1 MERKE
6 FDLFELV
13 RLLML
18 NKVFIIVFVAV
29 VSIGAVIYSLVTPQI
44 WSSSASFYAVGET
57 GTALPF
63 NLPGLGGLTSKFLD
77 TGGGDQS
84 VSFMTAMKS
93 REFSEDVIRKF
104 NLISYFKISKPDS
117 LARMDKALE
126 KLQMKMIA
134 IDFDQESGLLKLRV
148 ESKDKKLS
156 REIADYYL
164 AKLEHYNKVQKLTK
178 GKMNREFLE
187 GRVADT
193 RAEIDSLI
201 LAVRDFQTANKAID
215 LEAQT
220 SALIESYSTLVADK
234 MKLDVEYE
242 LAKKNYSEGSPFLSD
257 IQTRREEVQKQ
268 IRSVENNSGGGVKP
282 AYMMNISSLPNLGS
296 QFAQL
301 KMNLEIQSKVFE
313 FLYPQYEAARLE
325 ELRDMPTLDILDRPR
340 EAGIRIR
347 PRRAIICLAAAFLA
361 FIIASGLVL
370 IGSVFSNNKDRIKE
384 IKDAW

>member
-13 RLLML
+13 RLLL
-18 NKVFIIVFVAV
+18 VNKVFIIVFVSI
-29 VSIGAVIYSLVTPQI
+29 VSIAAVIYSLLTPQI

-63 NLPGLGGLTSKFLD
+63 DLPGLGGLTSKFLD

-93 REFSEDVIRKF
+93 RGFSEDVIRKF
-104 NLISYFKISKPDS
+104 NLINYFKITKPDS

-126 KLQMKMIA
+126 KLHLKMVT

-148 ESKDKKLS
+148 ESKSKKLS

-164 AKLEHYNKVQKLTK
+164 TKLEHYNKVQKLTK

-187 GRVADT
+187 GRVNST
-193 RAEIDSLI
+193 RAQIDSLI

-220 SALIESYSTLVADK
+220 TALIESYSTLVAEK

-242 LAKKNYSEGSPFLSD
+242 LARKNYSEDSPIIAD
-257 IQTRREEVQKQ
+257 IQTKRGELQKQ
-268 IRSVENNSGGGVKP
+268 IRSVENNSGGGIKP
-282 AYMMNISSLPNLGS
+282 TYMMNISSLPNLGS

-301 KMNLEIQSKVFE
+301 KMNLEIQTKVFE

-340 EAGIRIR
+340 EAGLRVR

-361 FIIASGLVL
+361 FILASGLVI
-370 IGSVFSNNKDRIKE
+370 IGSVLGKNKDRIQE

>member
-13 RLLML
+13 RLLL
-18 NKVFIIVFVAV
+18 VNKVFIIVFVSI
-29 VSIGAVIYSLVTPQI
+29 VSIAAVIYSLLTPQI
-44 WSSSASFYAVGET
+44 WSSSASFYAVGES

-63 NLPGLGGLTSKFLD
+63 DLPGLGGLTSKFLD

-93 REFSEDVIRKF
+93 RGFSEDVIRKF
-104 NLISYFKISKPDS
+104 NLINYFKITKPDS

-126 KLQMKMIA
+126 KLHMKMIT

-148 ESKDKKLS
+148 ESKSRRLS
-156 REIADYYL
+156 KEIADYYL
-164 AKLEHYNKVQKLTK
+164 TKLEHYNRVQKLTK

-187 GRVADT
+187 GRVVST
-193 RAEIDSLI
+193 RAQIDSLI

-220 SALIESYSTLVADK
+220 TALIESYSSLVAEK

-242 LAKKNYSEGSPFLSD
+242 LARKNYSEDSPIIAD
-257 IQTRREEVQKQ
+257 IQTKRSELQKQ
-268 IRSVENNSGGGVKP
+268 IKGVENNSGGGIKP
-282 AYMMNISSLPNLGS
+282 TYMMNISSLPNLGS
-296 QFAQL
+296 QYAQL
-301 KMNLEIQSKVFE
+301 KMNLEIQTKVFE
-313 FLYPQYEAARLE
+313 YLYPQYEAARLE

-340 EAGIRIR
+340 EAGLRVR
-347 PRRAIICLAAAFLA
+347 PRRAIICLAAAFMA
-361 FIIASGLVL
+361 FIIASGLVI
-370 IGSVFSNNKDRIKE
+370 IGSVLGKNKDRIQE